1 MDKKTR
7 RNVTRCIR
15 KIIVRYIISTIGKA
29 KNSDED
35 MITHKYLKRIKNIE
49 LKQYEVKTNNPEK
62 KLEEEALKLI
72 NTTPKN
78 GKLILL
84 DEKGQNLS
92 STDLAKIILNWR
104 DNNVTDINF
113 AIGGA
118 FGNGEKIKN
127 TADKIIAFGK
137 LTWPHQMVKMM
148 IAEQI
153 YRIETIIQGHPYHK

>member
-1 MDKKTR
+1 M
-7 RNVTRCIR
+7 N
-15 KIIVRYIISTIGKA
+15 YIISTIGKA

-35 MITHKYLKRIKNIE
+35 KITYKYLKRIKNIE
-49 LKQYEVKTNNPEK
+49 LKQYEIKNSSLKTK
-62 KLEEEALKLI
+62 REEEALKLI
-72 NTTPKN
+72 NATPKN

-84 DEKGQNLS
+84 DEKGENLS

-104 DNNVTDINF
+104 DNNITNVNF

-118 FGNGEKIKN
+118 FGNGEKIKR
-127 TADKIIAFGK
+127 TADRVIAFGQ